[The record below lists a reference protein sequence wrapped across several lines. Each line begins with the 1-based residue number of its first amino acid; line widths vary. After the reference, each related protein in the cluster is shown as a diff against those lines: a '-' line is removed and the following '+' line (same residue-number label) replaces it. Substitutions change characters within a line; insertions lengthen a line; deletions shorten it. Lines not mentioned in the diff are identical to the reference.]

1 MDGLKNTLSFYF
13 RILFR
18 ETGLGWSGD
27 NQAEIEGV
35 VEGLCKIA
43 KQEALKALRE
53 EAERG
58 LKNEN
63 NE

>member
-18 ETGLGWSGD
+18 ETGLGWSSD

-35 VEGLCKIA
+35 VEGLCKVA
-43 KQEALKALRE
+43 KQEALKTLRE
-53 EAERG
+53 EVERG
-58 LKNEN
+58 
-63 NE
+63 